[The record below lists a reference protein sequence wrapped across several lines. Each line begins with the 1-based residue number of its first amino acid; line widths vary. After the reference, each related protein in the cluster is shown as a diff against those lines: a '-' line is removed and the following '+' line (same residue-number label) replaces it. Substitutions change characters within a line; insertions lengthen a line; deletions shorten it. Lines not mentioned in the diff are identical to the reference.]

1 MKTEMKSSLK
11 LFMRP
16 FLVVLGFM
24 LLYAL
29 VHAVLGFY
37 GEKDSAS
44 ISQNLEKTEIERQNS
59 ALSPKQEEANT
70 TTTATEENPTKDSP
84 LPLETATQKQENK
97 QEIKQETK
105 QENKQETKQ
114 ENKQETKQENKQ
126 ETKQENK
133 QETKQEN
140 KQETKQEQ
148 EKENEPKQNSAS
160 SVQNNQKTPT
170 TPTIGK
176 KPLEYKVAV
185 SGVNVRAFPS
195 TKGKILGSLAKDKSV
210 KVLEIQNDWAKIEF
224 SNETKGY
231 VFLKLLKKAE

>member
-11 LFMRP
+11 LFVRP

-29 VHAVLGFY
+29 AHAALGFY

-44 ISQNLEKTEIERQNS
+44 ISQNLEKTKIERQNS
-59 ALSPKQEEANT
+59 ALSPKQEETNT

-84 LPLETATQKQENK
+84 LPLETATQKQETK
-97 QEIKQETK
+97 QEI
-105 QENKQETKQ
+105 
-114 ENKQETKQENKQ
+114 
-126 ETKQENK
+126 
-133 QETKQEN
+133 
-140 KQETKQEQ
+140 KQEQ

-160 SVQNNQKTPT
+160 PVQNHQKTLS

-176 KPLEYKVAV
+176 KPLEYKAAV
-185 SGVNVRAFPS
+185 NSVNVRAFPS

>member
-11 LFMRP
+11 LFVRP

-29 VHAVLGFY
+29 AHAALGFY

-44 ISQNLEKTEIERQNS
+44 ISQNLEKTEMERQNS
-59 ALSPKQEEANT
+59 ALSPKQEETNT

-84 LPLETATQKQENK
+84 LPLETPTQKQENK
-97 QEIKQETK
+97 QET
-105 QENKQETKQ
+105 
-114 ENKQETKQENKQ
+114 
-126 ETKQENK
+126 
-133 QETKQEN
+133 

-148 EKENEPKQNSAS
+148 EKENEPKQNSTS
-160 SVQNNQKTPT
+160 PIQNNQKTLS

-195 TKGKILGSLAKDKSV
+195 TKGKILGSFAKNKSV

>member
-1 MKTEMKSSLK
+1 MKSSLK

-29 VHAVLGFY
+29 VHAALGFY
-37 GEKDSAS
+37 VKKDSAS
-44 ISQNLEKTEIERQNS
+44 ISQNLEKTEIKRQNS

-70 TTTATEENPTKDSP
+70 TTTATEENPTKDPP
-84 LPLETATQKQENK
+84 LPLETATQ
-97 QEIKQETK
+97 
-105 QENKQETKQ
+105 
-114 ENKQETKQENKQ
+114 
-126 ETKQENK
+126 
-133 QETKQEN
+133 

-160 SVQNNQKTPT
+160 PIQNHQKTPT

-176 KPLEYKVAV
+176 KPLEYKAAV
-185 SGVNVRAFPS
+185 NSVNVRAFPS
-195 TKGKILGSLAKDKSV
+195 TKGKILGSLAKNKSV

>member
-1 MKTEMKSSLK
+1 MKSSLK
-11 LFMRP
+11 LFIRP

-29 VHAVLGFY
+29 AHAALGFY
-37 GEKDSAS
+37 AKKDSAS
-44 ISQNLEKTEIERQNS
+44 INQNLEKTEIERQNS
-59 ALSPKQEEANT
+59 ALSPKQEEANMPP
-70 TTTATEENPTKDSP
+70 TATEENPTKDSP
-84 LPLETATQKQENK
+84 LPLETATQKQE
-97 QEIKQETK
+97 I
-105 QENKQETKQ
+105 
-114 ENKQETKQENKQ
+114 
-126 ETKQENK
+126 
-133 QETKQEN
+133 

-160 SVQNNQKTPT
+160 PTQNHQKTPT

-185 SGVNVRAFPS
+185 NSVNVRAFPS
-195 TKGKILGSLAKDKSV
+195 TKSKIIGSLAKDKSV

>member
-1 MKTEMKSSLK
+1 MKYSLK
-11 LFMRP
+11 LFVRP

-29 VHAVLGFY
+29 AHAALGFY
-37 GEKDSAS
+37 AKKDSAS

-59 ALSPKQEEANT
+59 ALLPKQEEANA
-70 TTTATEENPTKDSP
+70 TTTATEENPTKDPP
-84 LPLETATQKQENK
+84 LPSETATQKQE
-97 QEIKQETK
+97 I
-105 QENKQETKQ
+105 
-114 ENKQETKQENKQ
+114 
-126 ETKQENK
+126 
-133 QETKQEN
+133 

-160 SVQNNQKTPT
+160 PTQNNQKTPT

-195 TKGKILGSLAKDKSV
+195 TKGKIIGSLAKDKSV

>member
-29 VHAVLGFY
+29 VHVALGFY

-44 ISQNLEKTEIERQNS
+44 ISQNLEKSEIERQNS
-59 ALSPKQEEANT
+59 ALSPKQEETNT
-70 TTTATEENPTKDSP
+70 TTTATEENPTKDPP
-84 LPLETATQKQENK
+84 LPLETATQKQE
-97 QEIKQETK
+97 
-105 QENKQETKQ
+105 
-114 ENKQETKQENKQ
+114 
-126 ETKQENK
+126 
-133 QETKQEN
+133 
-140 KQETKQEQ
+140 TKQEQ
-148 EKENEPKQNSAS
+148 EKESEPKQNSAS
-160 SVQNNQKTPT
+160 PVQNNQKTPT

-195 TKGKILGSLAKDKSV
+195 TKGKILGSLAKNKSV

>member
-29 VHAVLGFY
+29 AHAALGFY
-37 GEKDSAS
+37 AKKDSAS

-59 ALSPKQEEANT
+59 ALSPKQEETNT

-84 LPLETATQKQENK
+84 LPLETSTQ
-97 QEIKQETK
+97 K

-114 ENKQETKQENKQ
+114 ENKQE
-126 ETKQENK
+126 
-133 QETKQEN
+133 
-140 KQETKQEQ
+140 Q
-148 EKENEPKQNSAS
+148 EKENEPKQNGAS
-160 SVQNNQKTPT
+160 PTQNNQKTLS
-170 TPTIGK
+170 TPIIGK
-176 KPLEYKVAV
+176 KPLEYKAAV
-185 SGVNVRAFPS
+185 NSVNVRAFPS
-195 TKGKILGSLAKDKSV
+195 TKGKILGSLAKNKSV

>member
-1 MKTEMKSSLK
+1 M
-11 LFMRP
+11 
-16 FLVVLGFM
+16 
-24 LLYAL
+24 LYAL
-29 VHAVLGFY
+29 VHAALGFY

-70 TTTATEENPTKDSP
+70 TTTATEENPTKDPS
-84 LPLETATQKQENK
+84 LPLETATQKQE
-97 QEIKQETK
+97 T
-105 QENKQETKQ
+105 
-114 ENKQETKQENKQ
+114 
-126 ETKQENK
+126 
-133 QETKQEN
+133 

-160 SVQNNQKTPT
+160 PVQNNQKAPT

>member
-1 MKTEMKSSLK
+1 M
-11 LFMRP
+11 
-16 FLVVLGFM
+16 
-24 LLYAL
+24 LYAL
-29 VHAVLGFY
+29 VHAALGFY
-37 GEKDSAS
+37 AKKDSAS

-59 ALSPKQEEANT
+59 VLSPKQEETNT
-70 TTTATEENPTKDSP
+70 TTTATEENPTKDPP
-84 LPLETATQKQENK
+84 LPLETPTQKQEV
-97 QEIKQETK
+97 
-105 QENKQETKQ
+105 
-114 ENKQETKQENKQ
+114 
-126 ETKQENK
+126 
-133 QETKQEN
+133 KQEN

-148 EKENEPKQNSAS
+148 EKENESKQNSAS
-160 SVQNNQKTPT
+160 PIQNHQKTLS

>member
-11 LFMRP
+11 LFVRP

-29 VHAVLGFY
+29 AHAALGFY
-37 GEKDSAS
+37 AKKDSAS
-44 ISQNLEKTEIERQNS
+44 ISQNLEKTEIERQSS
-59 ALSPKQEEANT
+59 AFLPKQEEANT

-84 LPLETATQKQENK
+84 LPLETPTQ
-97 QEIKQETK
+97 
-105 QENKQETKQ
+105 
-114 ENKQETKQENKQ
+114 
-126 ETKQENK
+126 
-133 QETKQEN
+133 KQEN

-148 EKENEPKQNSAS
+148 EKENKPKQNSAS
-160 SVQNNQKTPT
+160 PTQNNQKTPT

-195 TKGKILGSLAKDKSV
+195 TKGKILGLLAKDKSV

>member
-1 MKTEMKSSLK
+1 M
-11 LFMRP
+11 
-16 FLVVLGFM
+16 
-24 LLYAL
+24 LYAL
-29 VHAVLGFY
+29 AHVALGFY
-37 GEKDSAS
+37 GEKDSVQ
-44 ISQNLEKTEIERQNS
+44 INQNLEKTEIERQNS

-84 LPLETATQKQENK
+84 LPLETPTQEK
-97 QEIKQETK
+97 
-105 QENKQETKQ
+105 
-114 ENKQETKQENKQ
+114 
-126 ETKQENK
+126 ENK

-160 SVQNNQKTPT
+160 LIQNNQKTPT

-195 TKGKILGSLAKDKSV
+195 TKGKIIGSLLKNKSV
-210 KVLEIQNDWAKIEF
+210 KVLEIQNDWAEIEF
-224 SNETKGY
+224 SHETKGY

>member
-29 VHAVLGFY
+29 VHAALGFY
-37 GEKDSAS
+37 AKKDSAS
-44 ISQNLEKTEIERQNS
+44 INQDLEKSEIERSS

-70 TTTATEENPTKDSP
+70 ATTATEESPTKDSP
-84 LPLETATQKQENK
+84 LTLETPTQ
-97 QEIKQETK
+97 
-105 QENKQETKQ
+105 
-114 ENKQETKQENKQ
+114 
-126 ETKQENK
+126 
-133 QETKQEN
+133 

-160 SVQNNQKTPT
+160 PIQNNQKTPT
-170 TPTIGK
+170 ISTIGK

-185 SGVNVRAFPS
+185 NSVNVRAFPS
-195 TKGKILGSLAKDKSV
+195 TKGKILGSLAKNKSV

>member
-16 FLVVLGFM
+16 FLVVLAFM

-29 VHAVLGFY
+29 VHAALGFY
-37 GEKDSAS
+37 AKKDSAS
-44 ISQNLEKTEIERQNS
+44 TSQNLEKTEIERQNS

-84 LPLETATQKQENK
+84 LPLETPTQEKENK
-97 QEIKQETK
+97 QE
-105 QENKQETKQ
+105 N
-114 ENKQETKQENKQ
+114 
-126 ETKQENK
+126 
-133 QETKQEN
+133 
-140 KQETKQEQ
+140 KQEQ
-148 EKENEPKQNSAS
+148 EKENEPKQNSTS
-160 SVQNNQKTPT
+160 PIQNHQKTLS

-176 KPLEYKVAV
+176 KPLEYKAAV
-185 SGVNVRAFPS
+185 NSVNVRAFPS

-224 SNETKGY
+224 SNKTKGY

>member
-16 FLVVLGFM
+16 LLVVLAFM

-29 VHAVLGFY
+29 VHAALGFY
-37 GEKDSAS
+37 VKKDSTP
-44 ISQNLEKTEIERQNS
+44 INPNIEKTETERQNS

-70 TTTATEENPTKDSP
+70 TTTATEENPTKDTVP
-84 LPLETATQKQENK
+84 PLETTAQEKENK
-97 QEIKQETK
+97 QEIKQE
-105 QENKQETKQ
+105 
-114 ENKQETKQENKQ
+114 
-126 ETKQENK
+126 
-133 QETKQEN
+133 
-140 KQETKQEQ
+140 Q
-148 EKENEPKQNSAS
+148 EKENKPKQNSAS
-160 SVQNNQKTPT
+160 PTQNHQKTPT
-170 TPTIGK
+170 TPTIGQ

-195 TKGKILGSLAKDKSV
+195 TKGKIIGSLARDKSV

-224 SNETKGY
+224 SNKTKGY

>member
-1 MKTEMKSSLK
+1 MKSSLK
-11 LFMRP
+11 LFVRP

-29 VHAVLGFY
+29 VHVALGFY
-37 GEKDSAS
+37 AKKDSAS
-44 ISQNLEKTEIERQNS
+44 INQKLEKTEMERQNS

-70 TTTATEENPTKDSP
+70 TATVTEENPTKDPP
-84 LPLETATQKQENK
+84 LPLETPTQ
-97 QEIKQETK
+97 
-105 QENKQETKQ
+105 
-114 ENKQETKQENKQ
+114 
-126 ETKQENK
+126 
-133 QETKQEN
+133 

-160 SVQNNQKTPT
+160 PIQNNQKTLS

-176 KPLEYKVAV
+176 KPLEYKAAV
-185 SGVNVRAFPS
+185 NSVNVRASPS
-195 TKGKILGSLAKDKSV
+195 TKGKILGSLAKNKSV

>member
-1 MKTEMKSSLK
+1 MKSSLK
-11 LFMRP
+11 LFVRP
-16 FLVVLGFM
+16 FLVVLAFM

-29 VHAVLGFY
+29 AHAVLGFY
-37 GEKDSAS
+37 AKKDSVQ
-44 ISQNLEKTEIERQNS
+44 INQNLEKTEIERQNS

-70 TTTATEENPTKDSP
+70 ATTATEENSAKDSP
-84 LPLETATQKQENK
+84 LPLETTTQEKENK
-97 QEIKQETK
+97 QED
-105 QENKQETKQ
+105 
-114 ENKQETKQENKQ
+114 
-126 ETKQENK
+126 
-133 QETKQEN
+133 

-160 SVQNNQKTPT
+160 PIQNNQKTPT
-170 TPTIGK
+170 TPITPTIGK

-185 SGVNVRAFPS
+185 NSVNVRAFPS

-224 SNETKGY
+224 SKTKGY

>member
-11 LFMRP
+11 LFVRP

-29 VHAVLGFY
+29 AHVALGFY

-59 ALSPKQEEANT
+59 TLSPKQEEANT
-70 TTTATEENPTKDSP
+70 TTTATEENPTKDPP
-84 LPLETATQKQENK
+84 LPLETAAQEKENK
-97 QEIKQETK
+97 QE
-105 QENKQETKQ
+105 N
-114 ENKQETKQENKQ
+114 
-126 ETKQENK
+126 
-133 QETKQEN
+133 
-140 KQETKQEQ
+140 KQEQ

-160 SVQNNQKTPT
+160 PTQNNQKTLS

-176 KPLEYKVAV
+176 KPLEYKAAV
-185 SGVNVRAFPS
+185 NSVNVRAFPS

>member
-1 MKTEMKSSLK
+1 MKSSLK

-29 VHAVLGFY
+29 VHAALGFY

-84 LPLETATQKQENK
+84 LPLETPTQEK
-97 QEIKQETK
+97 
-105 QENKQETKQ
+105 
-114 ENKQETKQENKQ
+114 
-126 ETKQENK
+126 
-133 QETKQEN
+133 EN

-160 SVQNNQKTPT
+160 PIQNNQKTLS

-185 SGVNVRAFPS
+185 NSVNVRAFPS
-195 TKGKILGSLAKDKSV
+195 TKGKILGSLAKNKSV

>member
-1 MKTEMKSSLK
+1 MKSSLK

-29 VHAVLGFY
+29 VHVALGFY
-37 GEKDSAS
+37 GEKDSTS
-44 ISQNLEKTEIERQNS
+44 ISQNLEKTEMERQNS
-59 ALSPKQEEANT
+59 ALPPKQEETNT
-70 TTTATEENPTKDSP
+70 TTTATEENPTKDPP

-97 QEIKQETK
+97 QE
-105 QENKQETKQ
+105 N
-114 ENKQETKQENKQ
+114 
-126 ETKQENK
+126 
-133 QETKQEN
+133 
-140 KQETKQEQ
+140 KQEQ
-148 EKENEPKQNSAS
+148 EKENESKQNSAS
-160 SVQNNQKTPT
+160 PAQNHQKTLS

-195 TKGKILGSLAKDKSV
+195 TKGKILGSLAKNKSV

>member
-16 FLVVLGFM
+16 SLVVLAFM

-29 VHAVLGFY
+29 VHAALGFY
-37 GEKDSAS
+37 AKKDSAS
-44 ISQNLEKTEIERQNS
+44 INQNLEKTEMERQNS

-70 TTTATEENPTKDSP
+70 TTTAAEENPTKDPP
-84 LPLETATQKQENK
+84 LPLETAAQEK
-97 QEIKQETK
+97 ETK
-105 QENKQETKQ
+105 QENKQE
-114 ENKQETKQENKQ
+114 
-126 ETKQENK
+126 
-133 QETKQEN
+133 
-140 KQETKQEQ
+140 Q
-148 EKENEPKQNSAS
+148 EKETKPKQNSAS
-160 SVQNNQKTPT
+160 PTQNHQKTLT

-185 SGVNVRAFPS
+185 NSVNVRAFPS
-195 TKGKILGSLAKDKSV
+195 TKGKIIGSLAKDKSV

-224 SNETKGY
+224 SNKTKGY